1 MLCWSAHGH
10 FIIIE
15 SRCSFEIRNTVN
27 HIYERLPQN
36 NEINSI
42 FCWTSTSSIF
52 FSNLWFFFYLCNF
65 FSQHVLFFDLFLF
78 LFAYHFRK
86 YFFFSFANFYFIF
99 IKNLLKPK
107 NTRVWFHTLR
117 SRTRLRE
124 KSKHG
129 LLYLKKNRM
138 RGHNYNSQSLKEND
152 KKSIK
157 KEREWKNHAQ
167 FIKHEQ
173 TQVVDFFCLW
183 KKK

>member
-1 MLCWSAHGH
+1 MNLH
-10 FIIIE
+10 FQY
-15 SRCSFEIRNTVN
+15 FFFKLV
-27 HIYERLPQN
+27 
-36 NEINSI
+36 
-42 FCWTSTSSIF
+42 IF
-52 FSNLWFFFYLCNF
+52 FLSLQFLFSACIIFWFISLFICLS
-65 FSQHVLFFDLFLF
+65 FSQILL
-78 LFAYHFRK
+78 
-86 YFFFSFANFYFIF
+86 FFSFANFYFIF